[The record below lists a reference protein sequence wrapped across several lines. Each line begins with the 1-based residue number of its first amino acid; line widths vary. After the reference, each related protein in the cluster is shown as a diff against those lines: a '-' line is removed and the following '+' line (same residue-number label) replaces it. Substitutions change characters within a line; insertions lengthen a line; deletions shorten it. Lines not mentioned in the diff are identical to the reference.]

1 MPTFMMLSILG
12 PDGFA
17 TVRDNPARIRA
28 VNDEVEAMGARV
40 LHQYALL
47 GQWDFVTL
55 IEAPDDR
62 TMIRIT
68 STLAARG
75 TLKTHTLSAIPIDEY
90 IGALGDGVGSGRD
103 PSDVGAGSQ
112 ARLRRVGRRRAGRGL
127 DHPSGPSDRAT
138 LGGGLARTGA

>member
-17 TVRDNPARIRA
+17 TVRDDPARIRA

-47 GQWDFVTL
+47 GQWDFMTV

-68 STLAARG
+68 SALAARG
-75 TLKTHTLSAIPIDEY
+75 TLKTHTLGAIPIGDY
-90 IGALGDGVGSGRD
+90 IDALGDGVGGA
-103 PSDVGAGSQ
+103 DV
-112 ARLRRVGRRRAGRGL
+112 RRAPGPGL
-127 DHPSGPSDRAT
+127 KLDFDE
-138 LGGGLARTGA
+138 

>member
-47 GQWDFVTL
+47 GQWDFL
-55 IEAPDDR
+55 NIIEAPDEV
-62 TMIRIT
+62 TMAKIAT
-68 STLAARG
+68 ALNARG
-75 TLKTHTLSAIPIDEY
+75 TLKTRTLTAIAIDEF
-90 IGALGDGVGSGRD
+90 IDSLG
-103 PSDVGAGSQ
+103 
-112 ARLRRVGRRRAGRGL
+112 
-127 DHPSGPSDRAT
+127 
-138 LGGGLARTGA
+138 TGI

>member
-28 VNDEVEAMGARV
+28 VNDEVETMGARV

-47 GQWDFVTL
+47 GQWDFMTV
-55 IEAPDDR
+55 IEAPDER

-75 TLKTHTLSAIPIDEY
+75 TLKTHTLGAIPIDEY
-90 IGALGDGVGSGRD
+90 IATLGDGVG
-103 PSDVGAGSQ
+103 AGEV
-112 ARLRRVGRRRAGRGL
+112 RLPGPGL
-127 DHPSGPSDRAT
+127 QLDFDE
-138 LGGGLARTGA
+138 

>member
-47 GQWDFVTL
+47 GQWDFVSV

-75 TLKTHTLSAIPIDEY
+75 TLKTHTLGAIPIDDY
-90 IGALGDGVGSGRD
+90 IDALGDGVGGGASTEFSG
-103 PSDVGAGSQ
+103 S
-112 ARLRRVGRRRAGRGL
+112 GL
-127 DHPSGPSDRAT
+127 KLDFDE
-138 LGGGLARTGA
+138 

>member
-47 GQWDFVTL
+47 GQWDFVTI

-68 STLAARG
+68 SSLAARG
-75 TLKTHTLSAIPIDEY
+75 TLKTHTLGAIPIGDY
-90 IGALGDGVGSGRD
+90 IEALGDGVGAD
-103 PSDVGAGSQ
+103 PLGEGQPTGGSDFDS
-112 ARLRRVGRRRAGRGL
+112 
-127 DHPSGPSDRAT
+127 
-138 LGGGLARTGA
+138 

>member
-17 TVRDNPARIRA
+17 TVRENPTRIRA

-40 LHQYALL
+40 VHQYALL
-47 GQWDFVTL
+47 GQWDFMTV

-75 TLKTHTLSAIPIDEY
+75 TLKTHTLGAIPIEDY
-90 IGALGDGVGSGRD
+90 IEALGDGVGGGESPAATG
-103 PSDVGAGSQ
+103 P
-112 ARLRRVGRRRAGRGL
+112 GL
-127 DHPSGPSDRAT
+127 T
-138 LGGGLARTGA
+138 LDFDG

>member
-17 TVRDNPARIRA
+17 TVRDNPSRIRA

-47 GQWDFVTL
+47 GQWDFMSV

-75 TLKTHTLSAIPIDEY
+75 TLKTHTLGAIPIDDY
-90 IGALGDGVGSGRD
+90 IAALGDGVGDGGST
-103 PSDVGAGSQ
+103 PLAGP
-112 ARLRRVGRRRAGRGL
+112 GL
-127 DHPSGPSDRAT
+127 KLDFDE
-138 LGGGLARTGA
+138 

>member
-28 VNDEVEAMGARV
+28 VNEEVEGMGARV

-47 GQWDFVTL
+47 GQWDFMSV

-75 TLKTHTLSAIPIDEY
+75 TLKTHTLGAIPIDDY
-90 IGALGDGVGSGRD
+90 IAALGDGVGDGES
-103 PSDVGAGSQ
+103 P
-112 ARLRRVGRRRAGRGL
+112 RAAAPGL
-127 DHPSGPSDRAT
+127 T
-138 LGGGLARTGA
+138 LDFDG

>member
-17 TVRDNPARIRA
+17 TVRDNPSRIRA
-28 VNDEVEAMGARV
+28 VNEEVEAMGARV

-47 GQWDFVTL
+47 GQWDFMTV
-55 IEAPDDR
+55 IEAPDER

-75 TLKTHTLSAIPIDEY
+75 TLKTHTLGAVPIDDY
-90 IGALGDGVGSGRD
+90 IDALGDGVG
-103 PSDVGAGSQ
+103 
-112 ARLRRVGRRRAGRGL
+112 
-127 DHPSGPSDRAT
+127 
-138 LGGGLARTGA
+138 GGGAPGMPGPGLRLDFDE

>member
-17 TVRDNPARIRA
+17 TVRDDPARIRA
-28 VNDEVEAMGARV
+28 VNHEVEAMGARV

-47 GQWDFVTL
+47 GQWDFVTI

-68 STLAARG
+68 SSLAARG
-75 TLKTHTLSAIPIDEY
+75 TLKTHTLGAIPIDDY
-90 IGALGDGVGSGRD
+90 IGALGDGVG
-103 PSDVGAGSQ
+103 GSS
-112 ARLRRVGRRRAGRGL
+112 APRLTGPGL
-127 DHPSGPSDRAT
+127 HLDFDE
-138 LGGGLARTGA
+138 

>member
-47 GQWDFVTL
+47 GQWDFVTV

-75 TLKTHTLSAIPIDEY
+75 TLKTHTLGAVPIDDY
-90 IGALGDGVGSGRD
+90 IEALGDGVGQGEL
-103 PSDVGAGSQ
+103 GAG
-112 ARLRRVGRRRAGRGL
+112 AKAGLRL
-127 DHPSGPSDRAT
+127 DFDE
-138 LGGGLARTGA
+138 

>member
-17 TVRDNPARIRA
+17 TVRENPTRIRA

-40 LHQYALL
+40 VHQYALL
-47 GQWDFVTL
+47 GQWDFMTV

-68 STLAARG
+68 STLG
-75 TLKTHTLSAIPIDEY
+75 AIPIEDY
-90 IGALGDGVGSGRD
+90 IEALGDGVGGGESPAATG
-103 PSDVGAGSQ
+103 P
-112 ARLRRVGRRRAGRGL
+112 GL
-127 DHPSGPSDRAT
+127 T
-138 LGGGLARTGA
+138 LDFDG

>member
-17 TVRDNPARIRA
+17 TVRENPTRIRA

-40 LHQYALL
+40 VHQYALL
-47 GQWDFVTL
+47 GQWDFMTV

-75 TLKTHTLSAIPIDEY
+75 TLKTHTLGAIPIEDY
-90 IGALGDGVGSGRD
+90 IEALGDGVGSGEV
-103 PSDVGAGSQ
+103 P
-112 ARLRRVGRRRAGRGL
+112 RAPRPGL
-127 DHPSGPSDRAT
+127 KLDFDE
-138 LGGGLARTGA
+138 

>member
-1 MPTFMMLSILG
+1 VAAAGAIPGGHYRFAMPTFMMLSILG

-17 TVRDNPARIRA
+17 TVRDNPARILA
-28 VNDEVEAMGARV
+28 VNEEVEAMGARV

-47 GQWDFVTL
+47 GQWDFMSV

-75 TLKTHTLSAIPIDEY
+75 TLKTHTLGAIPIDAY
-90 IGALGDGVGSGRD
+90 IEALGDGVGGGES
-103 PSDVGAGSQ
+103 P
-112 ARLRRVGRRRAGRGL
+112 RVE
-127 DHPSGPSDRAT
+127 GPSLT
-138 LGGGLARTGA
+138 LDFDG

>member
-1 MPTFMMLSILG
+1 MGHAPGAGWHGRYRFAMATFMMLSILG

-75 TLKTHTLSAIPIDEY
+75 TLKTHTLGAVPIDDY
-90 IGALGDGVGSGRD
+90 IAALGDGVGSGAET
-103 PSDVGAGSQ
+103 SS
-112 ARLRRVGRRRAGRGL
+112 
-127 DHPSGPSDRAT
+127 
-138 LGGGLARTGA
+138 LGGGLTLDFDE

>member
-90 IGALGDGVGSGRD
+90 IGALGDGVGSGRI
-103 PSDVGAGSQ
+103 PPTLAP
-112 ARLRRVGRRRAGRGL
+112 GL
-127 DHPSGPSDRAT
+127 KLDFDE
-138 LGGGLARTGA
+138 

>member
-17 TVRDNPARIRA
+17 TVRDNPSRIRA

-47 GQWDFVTL
+47 GQWDFMSV

-75 TLKTHTLSAIPIDEY
+75 TLKTHTLGAIPIDDY
-90 IGALGDGVGSGRD
+90 IAALGDGVG
-103 PSDVGAGSQ
+103 AGESPALTGQ
-112 ARLRRVGRRRAGRGL
+112 GLRL
-127 DHPSGPSDRAT
+127 DFDE
-138 LGGGLARTGA
+138 

>member
-1 MPTFMMLSILG
+1 MTPAGPPAGGHYRFAMPTFMMLSILG

-47 GQWDFVTL
+47 GQWDFVTV

-75 TLKTHTLSAIPIDEY
+75 TLKTHTLGAIPIDDY
-90 IGALGDGVGSGRD
+90 IDGA
-103 PSDVGAGSQ
+103 
-112 ARLRRVGRRRAGRGL
+112 GRRRRWRRRRRS
-127 DHPSGPSDRAT
+127 SGPGLT
-138 LGGGLARTGA
+138 LDFDE